1 MHPLP
6 IGRRQPVP
14 HLGNPIPV
22 HVLEQGVALESADH
36 ERAIARDA
44 GLDDVL
50 DDPRVQCE
58 VFLKRVGEGQGGD
71 RLCMVV
77 SITP

>member
-1 MHPLP
+1 MHPLS
-6 IGRRQPVP
+6 IGRRQSVP
-14 HLGNPIPV
+14 HLGDPIPV
-22 HVLEQGVALESADH
+22 HVLEQGIALQSGDH
-36 ERAIARDA
+36 QLAIARNA

-50 DDPRVQCE
+50 DDPRVQCK